1 MTKEERRAVR
11 KDLGRVNRFTL
22 LYSLVFTFVTLGAM
36 AAGVAPL
43 VADNPDVA
51 LEKVQEVMN
60 QQSGVT
66 SLTALIFGLV
76 FILLNRRRQLFASD
90 LRTPDRRTMTAPV
103 FFAAVALLF
112 TAQVLFFALDPIVR
126 WVAEQFGYSMYTT
139 SDSLEDAS
147 GTLAM
152 ILYAGFLGPIVEEV
166 IFRGVVLRGFAKY
179 GKVFAIVTSAALFGI
194 FHGDIVQGVFAFVA
208 GLLFGIVAIE
218 FGIGWSI
225 ALHIVNNFVFADL
238 LMRAFA
244 LLPAAWQEPA
254 QIALIFGVGIIGGGL
269 ALWKNRANIASYYRA
284 NRTEHGVIPVLWTV
298 PSFWLFLLMQLAV
311 VSMSFTKIG

>member
-166 IFRGVVLRGFAKY
+166 IFRGVVLRGLQSMAKSSPSSPPLP
-179 GKVFAIVTSAALFGI
+179 FSAFSTATSCKASLPLPLACCSASLPWNL
-194 FHGDIVQGVFAFVA
+194 ASA
-208 GLLFGIVAIE
+208 GRLRCT
-218 FGIGWSI
+218 S
-225 ALHIVNNFVFADL
+225 
-238 LMRAFA
+238 
-244 LLPAAWQEPA
+244 
-254 QIALIFGVGIIGGGL
+254 
-269 ALWKNRANIASYYRA
+269 
-284 NRTEHGVIPVLWTV
+284 
-298 PSFWLFLLMQLAV
+298 
-311 VSMSFTKIG
+311 